1 MKPLPA
7 PEVPGNTPWD
17 RFNNL
22 LKTVVKVPK
31 ETILREEAK
40 GKRKR
45 QRKKVKKQ
53 SGH

>member
-7 PEVPGNTPWD
+7 PEVPGNTPWE

-40 GKRKR
+40 EKRKR
-45 QRKKVKKQ
+45 ERKRARRRT
-53 SGH
+53 